1 VVLGSLRK
9 KSEKFFSRIGRILSP
24 VISPM
29 GLTILGLLSAVVATF
44 FYSYRHLFFA
54 GVAILFSGLFDV
66 LDGVVARLSNRASG
80 FGGTLDALV
89 DRYTEFFY
97 VLGPVL
103 GGYVDWPLAFVTMF
117 SIIASSYVRARAE
130 STGGMKDAS
139 VGVLERVEKIL
150 IIAAATFLNPL
161 IDGVIWFSMI
171 LMIVLGQITV
181 LQRLYATWKFWTS
194 KRTGVQAVV

>member
-1 VVLGSLRK
+1 MVLGSLRK

-150 IIAAATFLNPL
+150 IIAAATFLNP
-161 IDGVIWFSMI
+161 IVDGVIWFSMI

>member
-1 VVLGSLRK
+1 VLGSLRR
-9 KSEKFFSRIGRILSP
+9 KSEKVFSRLGRLLSP
-24 VISPM
+24 VITPM
-29 GLTILGLLSAVVATF
+29 GLTVLGLLSSIVATL
-44 FYSYRHLFFA
+44 FYSYRWLFWA

-103 GGYVDWPLAFVTMF
+103 GGYVDWPLAFVAMF

-139 VGVLERVEKIL
+139 VGILERVEKIL
-150 IIAAATFLNPL
+150 IISAATFLNPL
-161 IDGVIWFSMI
+161 VDGVIWFSMI

-181 LQRLYATWKFWTS
+181 LQRLYATWRFWSS
-194 KRTGVQAVV
+194 KKTVQAVA

>member
-1 VVLGSLRK
+1 MVLGSLRK
-9 KSEKFFSRIGRILSP
+9 KSEKFFSRIGRLLSP
-24 VISPM
+24 VITPM
-29 GLTILGLLSAVVATF
+29 GLTILGLLSAVVATI

-54 GVAILFSGLFDV
+54 GVAILFSGLCDV

-130 STGGMKDAS
+130 SVGGMKDAS

-181 LQRLYATWKFWTS
+181 LQRLYATWKFWAS
-194 KRTGVQAVV
+194 KKTGVQAVV

>member
-1 VVLGSLRK
+1 VVLGSLRR
-9 KSEKFFSRIGRILSP
+9 KSEKVFSRLGRLLSP
-24 VISPM
+24 VITPM
-29 GLTILGLLSAVVATF
+29 GLTVLGLLSSIVATL
-44 FYSYRHLFFA
+44 FYSYRWLFWA

-103 GGYVDWPLAFVTMF
+103 GGYVDWPLAFVAMF

-139 VGVLERVEKIL
+139 VGILERVEKIL
-150 IIAAATFLNPL
+150 IISAATFLNPL
-161 IDGVIWFSMI
+161 VDGVIWFSMI

-181 LQRLYATWKFWTS
+181 LQRLYATWRFWSS
-194 KRTGVQAVV
+194 KKTVQAVA

>member
-1 VVLGSLRK
+1 
-9 KSEKFFSRIGRILSP
+9 
-24 VISPM
+24 
-29 GLTILGLLSAVVATF
+29 
-44 FYSYRHLFFA
+44 
-54 GVAILFSGLFDV
+54 
-66 LDGVVARLSNRASG
+66 
-80 FGGTLDALV
+80 V

-139 VGVLERVEKIL
+139 VGVLERVEKII

-161 IDGVIWFSMI
+161 IDGVIRFSMI

-181 LQRLYATWKFWTS
+181 LQRLYATWKFWAS

>member
-1 VVLGSLRK
+1 MVLGSLRK
-9 KSEKFFSRIGRILSP
+9 KSEKFFSRIGRLLSP
-24 VISPM
+24 VITPV
-29 GLTILGLLSAVVATF
+29 GLTILGLLSSVVATL
-44 FYSYRHLFFA
+44 FYSYGHLLWA
-54 GVAILFSGLFDV
+54 GAAILFSGLFDV
-66 LDGVVARLSNRASG
+66 LDGVVARISNRASG

-130 STGGMKDAS
+130 SVGGMKDAS

-150 IIAAATFLNPL
+150 IISTATFLNIL
-161 IDGVIWFSMI
+161 MDGVIRFSMI
-171 LMIVLGQITV
+171 LMVILGQITV
-181 LQRLYATWKFWTS
+181 LQRLYATWKFWAS
-194 KRTGVQAVV
+194 RKTGVQAVV

>member
-1 VVLGSLRK
+1 MVLGSLRR
-9 KSEKFFSRIGRILSP
+9 KSEKAFSRLGRLLSP
-24 VISPM
+24 VITPM
-29 GLTILGLLSAVVATF
+29 GLTILGLLSSVVATL
-44 FYSYRHLFFA
+44 FYSYRHLFWA

-66 LDGVVARLSNRASG
+66 LDGVVARLSNKASG

-97 VLGPVL
+97 VLGPAL

-150 IIAAATFLNPL
+150 IISAATFLNPL
-161 IDGVIWFSMI
+161 INGIIRFSMI

-181 LQRLYATWKFWTS
+181 LQRLYATWRFWSS
-194 KRTGVQAVV
+194 KRTVQAVA